1 MPFFIPFLIGASLIS
16 MIPSFL
22 PQEEKRAQ
30 EVIRQDGNNYFN
42 RQTMRNG
49 NPSFNNQMPMDTYRT
64 PYPEVQSNSGN
75 TNTKKSSEVQKWIIY
90 GGLALVTIITL
101 KFLLGRR

>member
-1 MPFFIPFLIGASLIS
+1 MPFFIPLLIGASLLS
-16 MIPSFL
+16 LIPSFI

-49 NPSFNNQMPMDTYRT
+49 NQSFNNQMPSSTMRD
-64 PYPEVQSNSGN
+64 PYSIVQSSNGN
-75 TNTKKSSEVQKWIIY
+75 ARNPTDIRKYLIY
-90 GGLALVTIITL
+90 GGLALVAIITI
-101 KFLLGRR
+101 KFLVKR

>member
-1 MPFFIPFLIGASLIS
+1 
-16 MIPSFL
+16 MIPSFI

-30 EVIRQDGNNYFN
+30 EVIRQDGNQYFT

-49 NPSFNNQMPMDTYRT
+49 NTSFNNQMPT
-64 PYPEVQSNSGN
+64 PSMRDPYSIVQS
-75 TNTKKSSEVQKWIIY
+75 TNHTRKPADLQKWIIY

-101 KFLLGRR
+101 KFLMGRR

>member
-1 MPFFIPFLIGASLIS
+1 MPFFIPILIGASLLS
-16 MIPSFL
+16 MIPSFI

-30 EVIRQDGNNYFN
+30 EVIRQDGNQYFT

-49 NPSFNNQMPMDTYRT
+49 NTSFNNQMPTASMRD
-64 PYPEVQSNSGN
+64 PYSIIQSNGTGGN
-75 TNTKKSSEVQKWIIY
+75 GTDVRKWLIY

-101 KFLLGRR
+101 KFLMGRR